1 MACLPII
8 AESIFYLTHADKFC
22 ELCYTSRMMARAG
35 ILLTIELGGMS
46 VISASSL
53 SDILI
58 FVAGLLFLAGLTAVL
73 LRWNRHARPDPF
85 V

>member
-1 MACLPII
+1 MVAS
-8 AESIFYLTHADKFC
+8 AE
-22 ELCYTSRMMARAG
+22 

-46 VISASSL
+46 VISASTL

-58 FVAGLLFLAGLTAVL
+58 FVAGLLFMTGLTAIF
-73 LRWNRHARPDPF
+73 LRWNRRTRPDPF

>member
-1 MACLPII
+1 
-8 AESIFYLTHADKFC
+8 
-22 ELCYTSRMMARAG
+22 MMASVD

-46 VISASSL
+46 VISASTL

-58 FVAGLLFLAGLTAVL
+58 FVAGLLFMTGLTAIL
-73 LRWNRHARPDPF
+73 LRWNRRTRPDPF

>member
-1 MACLPII
+1 
-8 AESIFYLTHADKFC
+8 
-22 ELCYTSRMMARAG
+22 MMAQAG

-58 FVAGLLFLAGLTAVL
+58 FVVGLLFLTGLTAVL
-73 LRWNRHARPDPF
+73 LRWNRRSRPDPF